1 MKKKEVGLS
10 RDEKFIIKVL
20 ALAWDAYFKLPELH
34 PCHRDEMCR
43 AIHAAQYLVMIRPTI
58 RTSPEIFPVTKK
70 EP

>member
-34 PCHRDEMCR
+34 
-43 AIHAAQYLVMIRPTI
+43 IHAIEMRCVAQFMRRNTL
-58 RTSPEIFPVTKK
+58 
-70 EP
+70 